1 MAVPAIR
8 HLTNLV
14 LINNNVKT
22 ILKIQ
27 SLVLLIGTVFAIT
40 KIAEIFLGW
49 LRNRN
54 CVDNCLPAVE
64 IINPFLTVDFY
75 VALLF
80 SLALFLNILLLIF
93 RPRASKKVN
102 SEKTADAETQPVLEA
117 KPEQLEDNSED
128 QDKSL

>member
-1 MAVPAIR
+1 M
-8 HLTNLV
+8 
-14 LINNNVKT
+14 KT

-27 SLVLLIGTVFAIT
+27 SVILLIGTVFAIT
-40 KIAEIFLGW
+40 KIAEIFLAW

-54 CVDNCLPAVE
+54 CINNCLPAAE

-93 RPRASKKVN
+93 RPRASKKVKPG
-102 SEKTADAETQPVLEA
+102 KTVDKETQPVVAE
-117 KPEQLEDNSED
+117 KPEQVEDTAESKDSQPILNR
-128 QDKSL
+128 